1 MNGSITL
8 FPWAFQDQNAP
19 YREAAKK
26 TAAAEVDLQSAEE
39 LAQRNET
46 TAMRQNS
53 VAMGQRGGGRLGGAR
68 YSRRQAW
75 RPGGTGG
82 LAAANSSALKQA
94 RLNAANARI
103 DQQYRPYSPVSPN
116 LFVYNS

>member
-1 MNGSITL
+1 MNGITL

-26 TAAAEVDLQSAEE
+26 TAAAEVDLQSAEDM
-39 LAQRNET
+39 AARNEAR
-46 TAMRQNS
+46 AMRQNQS
-53 VAMGQRGGGRLGGAR
+53 AMGQRGSGRLGGQR
-68 YSRRQAW
+68 YSRRQTW

-82 LAAANSSALKQA
+82 LAAANAGALKTA